1 MSTPDNRPPSAT
13 DFVRNDDLASTLN
26 NIMAQ
31 LMSISK
37 RLDLQGTTLAQHTQ
51 LLDGAEGAANG
62 GGTGVVNGAAPT
74 THHPPRDYRD
84 DLQNSF
90 HRPKLNF
97 PRYDD
102 ESVPLP

>member
-1 MSTPDNRPPSAT
+1 M
-13 DFVRNDDLASTLN
+13 
-26 NIMAQ
+26 
-31 LMSISK
+31 
-37 RLDLQGTTLAQHTQ
+37 
-51 LLDGAEGAANG
+51 EGAR
-62 GGTGVVNGAAPT
+62 GVVNGAAPT